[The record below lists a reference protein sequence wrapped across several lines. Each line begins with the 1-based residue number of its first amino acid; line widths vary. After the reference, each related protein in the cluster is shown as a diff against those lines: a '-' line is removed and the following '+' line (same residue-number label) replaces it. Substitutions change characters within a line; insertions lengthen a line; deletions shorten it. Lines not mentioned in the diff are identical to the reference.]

1 MASEM
6 APRRNSGV
14 QSGSTGLGRPPG
26 RNGAPGAELRLT
38 ARTRP
43 VKAAEWVAQSVASY
57 ILDEG
62 LKPGDPLPNEKV
74 MAEVLGV
81 GRATLRE
88 GLRLLET
95 QGVIVIRTGPNGG
108 PLVREQRP
116 DDLVNSMTLILQT
129 MRVPFSMVVDARAAV
144 EPEIARLAA
153 QTRSTEYL
161 EMLRSVTAD
170 LQSAPERPPEFRM
183 HYHAFHQLL
192 ADATGNSVLS
202 VVAGTLRHVSATIH
216 DQVDWGPRSV
226 AAAVE
231 THERLL
237 AAIEKQKGDVAHREA
252 ADHMRW
258 YRSYFERRYP
268 QLLGEIV
275 RWVPSA

>member
-1 MASEM
+1 MA
-6 APRRNSGV
+6 ARRDTGVQAGATDPRR
-14 QSGSTGLGRPPG
+14 TLA
-26 RNGAPGAELRLT
+26 RNGSDRRELRLAT
-38 ARTRP
+38 RTRP

-62 LKPGDPLPNEKV
+62 LKPGDALPNEKT

-116 DDLVNSMTLILQT
+116 DDLVNSLTLILQT

-153 QTRSTEYL
+153 QARSQEYL
-161 EMLRSVTAD
+161 EMLRAVTTELRA
-170 LQSAPERPPEFRM
+170 APDRPPEFRQQ
-183 HYHAFHQLL
+183 YHRFHQLL

-226 AAAVE
+226 AAAVQ
-231 THERLL
+231 THERLF
-237 AAIEKQKGDVAHREA
+237 AAIEKQRGDAAYREA

-268 QLLGEIV
+268 QLLAQPV
-275 RWVPSA
+275 RWVPTA

>member
-1 MASEM
+1 MD
-6 APRRNSGV
+6 RYHGCV
-14 QSGSTGLGRPPG
+14 QPG
-26 RNGAPGAELRLT
+26 TEAAEPSLRL
-38 ARTRP
+38 ASRTRP
-43 VKAAEWVAQSVASY
+43 VKVAEWVAQSVATY

-74 MAEVLGV
+74 LAEVLGV

-95 QGVIVIRTGPNGG
+95 QGVILIRTGPNGG
-108 PLVREQRP
+108 PIVREQRP
-116 DDLVNSMTLILQT
+116 DDLVNSLTLILQT

-153 QTRSTEYL
+153 QTRSEEYL
-161 EMLRSVTAD
+161 ALLRGVTEELRA
-170 LQSAPERPPEFRM
+170 SPNHPREFRM
-183 HYHAFHQLL
+183 QYHNFHQLL
-192 ADATGNSVLS
+192 ADATGNMVLS

-226 AAAVE
+226 AAAVR

-237 AAIEKQKGDVAHREA
+237 VAIEKQRGEVAYREA
-252 ADHMRW
+252 ADHMHW
-258 YRSYFERRYP
+258 YREYFQRRYP
-268 QLLGEIV
+268 QLLAQQV
-275 RWVPSA
+275 RWVPTA